1 MSSQVLTWI
10 KTNLNMLHRQYIFEI
25 WVQNYYFFLIYANFF
40 KKKCWETI
48 VLPDLSRVAIGFGCD
63 TDMGFEET
71 VEESDIV
78 KTEIETD
85 LFDLA
90 VSDLQLALGVRNDG
104 FDDDVTGSSLSD
116 GFDGGTEVR

>member
-1 MSSQVLTWI
+1 MWEFF
-10 KTNLNMLHRQYIFEI
+10 TNLFLNSRLDKKIVQIFACRAE
-25 WVQNYYFFLIYANFF
+25 
-40 KKKCWETI
+40 
-48 VLPDLSRVAIGFGCD
+48 LSVAIGFGCD

-78 KTEIETD
+78 KTEIEPD